1 MSVEE
6 TRKIIEAE
14 TADLPPRWRRVLMEA
29 LLPGDYD
36 NEAERLLDSA
46 VSVHRCFPEDM
57 ETAEAI
63 LAGDAYIP
71 MAITEMIRSG
81 STPGE
86 ILEAVRKFVNQIS

>member
-57 ETAEAI
+57 EIAEAI